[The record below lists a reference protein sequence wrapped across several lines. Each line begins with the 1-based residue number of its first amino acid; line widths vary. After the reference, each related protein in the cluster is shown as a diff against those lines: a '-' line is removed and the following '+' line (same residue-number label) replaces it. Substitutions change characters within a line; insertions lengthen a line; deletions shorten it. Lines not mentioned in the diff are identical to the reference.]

1 MIGEKMN
8 SKGMELPIAVMVVF
22 FVSIAVALI
31 VINFAGQL
39 IGMGQTELRKFTIGS
54 EKADFFVETYAVTGS
69 TVATLASQ
77 CYKDNLGKY
86 GGDKICYILHQL
98 DKEAPIALD
107 QVAAS
112 EQFYTLIAEDPAT
125 ATEEKISFEE
135 MDGSG
140 RTIYIRFA
148 EITQS
153 IAVES

>member
-1 MIGEKMN
+1 MN
-8 SKGMELPIAVMVVF
+8 SKGMELPIAVMVVL
-22 FVSIAVALI
+22 FVSIAVALL

-98 DKEAPIALD
+98 NTDPITLDEAK
-107 QVAAS
+107 AAS

-125 ATEEKISFEE
+125 ATEEKISF
-135 MDGSG
+135 DGMAEGG
-140 RTIYIRFA
+140 RTIYIRFS
-148 EITQS
+148 ELNQN